1 MEKIKPHQR
10 WRQALVIPRSLV
22 QCGLMSPIQVLPGAP
37 ASTNLNPACHK
48 YKTVSQ
54 TQESVTNTRKCHIYK
69 TVSPCDVINISQIMS
84 IPSLQQF
91 FRVNGF
97 FCISTREGCLCRGV
111 LSSLSIESKGFLCD
125 QSDVSCWTSR
135 TLVFLLLFSICTFLA
150 YIALVPQFVCNSIFA
165 FVWNL
170 RVMSPEGQVQTTYF
184 SHCICI
190 SFVFVYQ
197 RNVSRWPGAVFSAIC
212 G

>member
-1 MEKIKPHQR
+1 MQPVRLCCDYRNCSEDAQDEETRSHCEKIRYMIYIMEKIKPHQR

-22 QCGLMSPIQVLPGAP
+22 QYGLMSPIQVLPGAP

-54 TQESVTNTRKCHIYK
+54 IQDSVTNTRKCHIYK

-135 TLVFLLLFSICTFLA
+135 TLVFLLLFSICTFFA
-150 YIALVPQFVCNSIFA
+150 YFGP
-165 FVWNL
+165 
-170 RVMSPEGQVQTTYF
+170 P
-184 SHCICI
+184 IC
-190 SFVFVYQ
+190 V
-197 RNVSRWPGAVFSAIC
+197 
-212 G
+212 

>member
-1 MEKIKPHQR
+1 M
-10 WRQALVIPRSLV
+10 
-22 QCGLMSPIQVLPGAP
+22 
-37 ASTNLNPACHK
+37 
-48 YKTVSQ
+48 TVSQ
-54 TQESVTNTRKCHIYK
+54 IQGSVTNTRKCHIYK

-84 IPSLQQF
+84 ILSLQQF

-135 TLVFLLLFSICTFLA
+135 TLVFLLLFSICTFLHT
-150 YIALVPQFVCNSIFA
+150 LVPQFVCKCIIA

-184 SHCICI
+184 SPLYLYFFCICI
-190 SFVFVYQ
+190 SEKCLSVARCCLLCHLWLMRPMQ
-197 RNVSRWPGAVFSAIC
+197 GIFSL
-212 G
+212 